1 MAELPKLNAIGKGSI
16 KHQHDMEALQTGA
29 MQGGSLTP
37 HLYQEPTPVPVDN
50 VPARA
55 GETDEEAAVPA
66 MQAANAKNPGTQEK
80 LNMMAK
86 ARAKFYGEGI

>member
-1 MAELPKLNAIGKGSI
+1 MAEQAKLNNIARAKTQ
-16 KHQHDMEALQTGA
+16 HQLDMEALQRGA
-29 MQGGSLTP
+29 MSGAGSL
-37 HLYQEPTPVPVDN
+37 YEAQAPTLKTMKPEI
-50 VPARA
+50 PAQA

-66 MQAANAKNPGTQEK
+66 MQAANANNPGVQDK